1 MNMKKSSKGFKM
13 WKRTLTAL
21 LSATALAS
29 ATSVFDNQQALE
41 DKVDSIN
48 AKRGVEI
55 GGSIRAVVQNS
66 FVDNDQDP
74 TGKNIMPNE
83 ERNAIAM
90 ADLDF
95 HFRPWENVRANV
107 MLRLGAG
114 MQEYFSSASKTLSV
128 GWVNVE
134 GNVGQ
139 SFYWIVGDFRQQYSP
154 LTLFA
159 PGLDVMFEPTIFA
172 RKRHMAQQQEL
183 IEGNQRNL
191 QGANVQFR
199 KHINDAVGEV
209 RAEALFARLNR
220 AAVLDFS
227 GAEGNIFPN
236 GNFAGASQAANMDKW
251 LVAAN
256 LELLPL
262 SKNLYVGVTPMY
274 IFDNED
280 SFTYTY
286 RHAENDLSMP
296 YELEPV
302 NPFDLDPQKTM
313 VVSGR
318 VGADV
323 AGIIK
328 SNSLTLDLVGEFAY
342 SSDDVYTHVDVP
354 VMDPADPTGATPLLD
369 PESGEQV
376 FEDVASKETLN
387 GTALLV
393 NMNVG
398 YKVSDLNLNLAVDFI
413 RNDSNWFNN
422 LAQSPQFF
430 AQRILNTD
438 KDGNTIRYG
447 VNSPL
452 YSSFDAL
459 YNFSPKYS
467 PAATSLATD
476 DGGLRDGQTESYNIA
491 PFNKNSW
498 GTTIYTRNQ
507 LALLETMTDP
517 ALQMSLPN
525 GLATSNRMGAQ
536 GLLTAK
542 WGEAAEVQG
551 LFSMFNQVSPLVGF
565 KEAAYMEY
573 GGGAKVDVFKLL
585 GFKKPLEISGSYKH
599 SERSMD
605 TDNWVSL
612 GMVDGTAELKSD
624 FINAGLYVQY
634 LPRLGVTAGFQ
645 YITTEYNDFQG
656 VVSTLKAPM
665 LTGKQMQWMV
675 GLDYSFAPNAWF
687 SLNYGMISVEN
698 EYNTAGLVAAASAD
712 GAYNLP
718 DYYDVTTDA
727 TGKYTHEFTQSIIE
741 ASINVEF

>member
-1 MNMKKSSKGFKM
+1 MSTVDKKIDWEKFIEENCGFDESVIDWKTLNGQYNSEKDETRARILDLILWKGSQVDSLHSAKKTFKKYKDVEDTQKAFEYIFKKLSKQVHYIPEAQEAMEKINEQAM
-13 WKRTLTAL
+13 LAYERVLNLCIARDETAL
-21 LSATALAS
+21 KNLQRDLENY
-29 ATSVFDNQQALE
+29 DNGNYFQVG
-41 DKVDSIN
+41 DT
-48 AKRGVEI
+48 
-55 GGSIRAVVQNS
+55 VQNKQTGFTAKIVRVTDKNYM
-66 FVDNDQDP
+66 FVND
-74 TGKNIMPNE
+74 I
-83 ERNAIAM
+83 
-90 ADLDF
+90 
-95 HFRPWENVRANV
+95 
-107 MLRLGAG
+107 
-114 MQEYFSSASKTLSV
+114 
-128 GWVNVE
+128 
-134 GNVGQ
+134 
-139 SFYWIVGDFRQQYSP
+139 
-154 LTLFA
+154 
-159 PGLDVMFEPTIFA
+159 
-172 RKRHMAQQQEL
+172 
-183 IEGNQRNL
+183 
-191 QGANVQFR
+191 
-199 KHINDAVGEV
+199 
-209 RAEALFARLNR
+209 
-220 AAVLDFS
+220 
-227 GAEGNIFPN
+227 
-236 GNFAGASQAANMDKW
+236 
-251 LVAAN
+251 
-256 LELLPL
+256 
-262 SKNLYVGVTPMY
+262 Y

-565 KEAAYMEY
+565 KEAAYTEY